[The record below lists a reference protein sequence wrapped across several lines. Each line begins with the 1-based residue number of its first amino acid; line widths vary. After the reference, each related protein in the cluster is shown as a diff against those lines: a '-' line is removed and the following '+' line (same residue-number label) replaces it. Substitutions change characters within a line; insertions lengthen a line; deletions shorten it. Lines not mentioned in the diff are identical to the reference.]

1 MVDIVP
7 KAIYDL
13 MKRWSVTAPQ
23 TRLNSRTVFS
33 SALLL
38 QSSTATP
45 LRAPVQN
52 FSTLTETFCHEISC
66 LEGRSHYSPIWWSYR
81 GSQVSVHL
89 EQRRAWVEPSVD
101 CHNTLGL
108 PKAISDTGYKQQP
121 LIGWPWFQTGCQL
134 FCVGARGVR
143 HLKGQAEN
151 IYVWVNMLLPL
162 A

>member
-1 MVDIVP
+1 MFSFAFTGKCSNFFLLSTVVDIVP

-13 MKRWSVTAPQ
+13 MKRWCVTAPQ
-23 TRLNSRTVFS
+23 TRLNSRTMFS

-66 LEGRSHYSPIWWSYR
+66 LEGRSCYSPIWWSYR

-101 CHNTLGL
+101 FETVTILL
-108 PKAISDTGYKQQP
+108 V
-121 LIGWPWFQTGCQL
+121 CQKPSVTQGINKSL
-134 FCVGARGVR
+134 
-143 HLKGQAEN
+143 
-151 IYVWVNMLLPL
+151 
-162 A
+162 